1 MADLILDCIPQLQC
15 IMAQKA
21 SSASGGPGSLSLEM
35 CLLLAHGLMSQ
46 GLRFNKVGVS
56 E

>member
-1 MADLILDCIPQLQC
+1 MANLILDCIPQLQC
-15 IMAQKA
+15 VVVQKA
-21 SSASGGPGSLSLEM
+21 SSASGGPGSLPLEM
-35 CLLLAHGLMSQ
+35 CLLPALGLMSQ